1 MSGLIDKLEIIGVA
15 VGAVAFFGIAFWR
28 TNYSAERKYVPET
41 ETENTGRDPVLEG
54 PRGGKRKTK
63 RKKK

>member
-28 TNYSAERKYVPET
+28 TNYSAERNYVPET
-41 ETENTGRDPVLEG
+41 ENTGKDPVPEG
-54 PRGGKRKTK
+54 PRGGKRKSK